1 MPRKAAPKP
10 IGDHVATLARVQQ
23 AIAAAPKM
31 APARVKKINTAL
43 GVAMA
48 ELQAEMVK

>member
-1 MPRKAAPKP
+1 MPRKAIPKP
-10 IGDHVATLARVQQ
+10 IGEHIATLARVQQ
-23 AIAAAPKM
+23 AIQTSPKIDPKR
-31 APARVKKINTAL
+31 AKKVNQAL

>member
-10 IGDHVATLARVQQ
+10 IGEHIATLARVQQ
-23 AIAAAPKM
+23 GILSSPKIDPKRAKKATTAI
-31 APARVKKINTAL
+31 

-48 ELQAEMVK
+48 ELQAEMTK